1 MYTEFLLQAL
11 SLIGGLAFFL
21 YGMNVMGDGLTR
33 LSGGRLERIL
43 EKLTDNRIKAVLLG
57 AGVTAV
63 IQSSSATTV
72 TVVGFVNSGIMKLNQ
87 AIGVIMG
94 ANIGTTVTSWILSLT
109 GIEGNNLLVTLL
121 KPTSFTPILA
131 IIGIFLIMAS
141 KQEKRKDIGAIMI
154 GFAILMFGM
163 DTMSAAVKP
172 LADVPQFTH
181 ILTMFSNPIL
191 GMLAG
196 AILTAIIQ
204 SSSASVGILQALCL
218 TGSVPYATAIPI
230 IMGQNIG
237 TCVTA
242 LISSVGAK
250 KNAKRASMIHLYFN
264 MIGTVI
270 FMVIFYSLN
279 MFVHFEFL
287 STPANAAGIA
297 VIHSLF
303 NIGCVIILFPFS
315 NLLVKL
321 ATLSIP
327 DGKHEEVIQ
336 TGVAANLA
344 ALDERFLETPAVA
357 MELCRN
363 TAVKMAHLSQKAL
376 DKALDIINNYSDTAY
391 DEVVAMEEDV
401 DKYEDKLGSY
411 LVKVGNCD
419 LSRHD
424 NHTFSILLH
433 CMSDFER
440 ISDHAINIAKSAK
453 EMNSKE
459 SSFSQNAR
467 KELETFAKAV
477 HDIVSNTVQVFE
489 NQDIEA
495 AKHIEPLEQVIDGLN
510 LEIKQRHINRLRK
523 GRCTIETGLILE
535 DIMTNFERVSDHCSN
550 IAVCMIEVR
559 DNGFETHGYLEHLTN
574 EDNPQFAKECR
585 QYYKQYQ
592 LPELKKAD

>member
-163 DTMSAAVKP
+163 ETMSAAVKP

-196 AILTAIIQ
+196 AILTAVIQ

-242 LISSVGAK
+242 LLSSIGAG
-250 KNAKRASMIHLYFN
+250 KNAKRAALVHLYFN
-264 MIGTVI
+264 VIGTAV
-270 FMVIFYSLN
+270 FMIVFYSLYAFIDFPF
-279 MFVHFEFL
+279 MHDAAGV
-287 STPANAAGIA
+287 AGIA

-303 NIGCVIILFPFS
+303 NIGATILLFPFA
-315 NLLVKL
+315 NMLEKL
-321 ATLSIP
+321 ATLTIRE
-327 DGKHEEVIQ
+327 DEEE
-336 TGVAANLA
+336 TTSEFAR
-344 ALDERFLETPAVA
+344 LDSRFLDSPALALEQCERSANEMAYLTLENVTLA
-357 MELCRN
+357 LEGIHDYSEEKRN
-363 TAVKMAHLSQKAL
+363 QV
-376 DKALDIINNYSDTAY
+376 I
-391 DEVVAMEEDV
+391 EMEEKIDR
-401 DKYEDKLGSY
+401 YEEEIGEY
-411 LVKVGNCD
+411 LRQIANRNVIVEEYAKWNLLVYCIRD
-419 LSRHD
+419 L
-424 NHTFSILLH
+424 
-433 CMSDFER
+433 ER
-440 ISDHAINIAKSAK
+440 ISDHTINIMSEAAKISKSKAVWPK
-453 EMNSKE
+453 KLKEEMNFYAE
-459 SSFSQNAR
+459 Q
-467 KELETFAKAV
+467 V
-477 HDIVSNTVQVFE
+477 HDIVSTTVSAFIKGDGTLANVIEEKETQID
-489 NQDIEA
+489 DIN
-495 AKHIEPLEQVIDGLN
+495 KRIKKQN
-510 LEIKQRHINRLRK
+510 LKRVKKEKTSPEIGIYVNELAINY
-523 GRCTIETGLILE
+523 
-535 DIMTNFERVSDHCSN
+535 ERMADHCEN
-550 IAVCMIEVR
+550 IAMSLVGEQ
-559 DNGFETHGYLEHLTN
+559 EN
-574 EDNPQFAKECR
+574 EAGGV
-585 QYYKQYQ
+585 
-592 LPELKKAD
+592 PE

>member
-131 IIGIFLIMAS
+131 IVGIFLIMAS

-242 LISSVGAK
+242 LLSSIGAG
-250 KNAKRASMIHLYFN
+250 KNAKRAALVHLYFN
-264 MIGTVI
+264 VIGTTV
-270 FMVIFYSLN
+270 FMILFYSLYAFIDFSF
-279 MFVHFEFL
+279 MHDAAGV
-287 STPANAAGIA
+287 AGIA

-303 NIGCVIILFPFS
+303 NIGATILLFPFA
-315 NLLVKL
+315 NMLEKL
-321 ATLSIP
+321 ATLTIRE
-327 DGKHEEVIQ
+327 DEEE
-336 TGVAANLA
+336 TTSEFAR
-344 ALDERFLETPAVA
+344 LDSRFLDSPALALEQCERSANEMAYLTLENVTLA
-357 MELCRN
+357 LEGIHDYSEEKRNQVIEMEEKIDRYEEEIPARRGVPQIEVTFDIDANGIVNVSAKDLGTGKEQHITITAGSN
-363 TAVKMAHLSQKAL
+363 MSDEDIDKAVKEAAEFEAQDKKRKDAIDARNEADSMVFQTQKAMDEAGDKL
-376 DKALDIINNYSDTAY
+376 DASDKAAVEADLNALKALVDGSDPENMTDAQV
-391 DEVVAMEEDV
+391 DEIKA
-401 DKYEDKLGSY
+401 
-411 LVKVGNCD
+411 
-419 LSRHD
+419 
-424 NHTFSILLH
+424 
-433 CMSDFER
+433 
-440 ISDHAINIAKSAK
+440 AK
-453 EMNSKE
+453 EKLME
-459 SSFSQNAR
+459 SAQ
-467 KELETFAKAV
+467 KLFAKLYESQQAAGGAGP
-477 HDIVSNTVQVFE
+477 DMGAGAGPDMGAGASNGSAPYGDDVV
-489 NQDIEA
+489 
-495 AKHIEPLEQVIDGLN
+495 DGDY
-510 LEIKQRHINRLRK
+510 K
-523 GRCTIETGLILE
+523 
-535 DIMTNFERVSDHCSN
+535 
-550 IAVCMIEVR
+550 EV
-559 DNGFETHGYLEHLTN
+559 
-574 EDNPQFAKECR
+574 
-585 QYYKQYQ
+585 
-592 LPELKKAD
+592 

>member
-57 AGVTAV
+57 AAVTAV

-154 GFAILMFGM
+154 GFAVLMFGM
-163 DTMSAAVKP
+163 DTMSAAVQP

-196 AILTAIIQ
+196 AILTAVIQ

-242 LISSVGAK
+242 LLSSIGAG
-250 KNAKRASMIHLYFN
+250 KNAKRAALVHLYFN
-264 MIGTVI
+264 VIGTAV
-270 FMVIFYSLN
+270 FMIVFYSLYAFIDFPF
-279 MFVHFEFL
+279 MHDAAGV
-287 STPANAAGIA
+287 AGIA

-303 NIGCVIILFPFS
+303 NIGATILLFPFA
-315 NLLVKL
+315 NMLEKL
-321 ATLSIP
+321 ATLTIRE
-327 DGKHEEVIQ
+327 DEEE
-336 TGVAANLA
+336 TTSEFAR
-344 ALDERFLETPAVA
+344 LDSRFLDSPALALEQCERSANEMAYLTLENVTLA
-357 MELCRN
+357 LEGIHDYSEEKRN
-363 TAVKMAHLSQKAL
+363 QV
-376 DKALDIINNYSDTAY
+376 I
-391 DEVVAMEEDV
+391 EMEEKIDR
-401 DKYEDKLGSY
+401 YEEEIGEY
-411 LVKVGNCD
+411 LRQIANRNVIVEEYAKWN
-419 LSRHD
+419 
-424 NHTFSILLH
+424 LLVY
-433 CMSDFER
+433 CIRYLER
-440 ISDHAINIAKSAK
+440 ISDHTINIMSEAAKI
-453 EMNSKE
+453 SKSKAVWPKKLRE
-459 SSFSQNAR
+459 
-467 KELETFAKAV
+467 ELNFYAEQV
-477 HDIVSNTVQVFE
+477 HDIVSTTVSAFIKGDGTLANVIEEKETQID
-489 NQDIEA
+489 DIN
-495 AKHIEPLEQVIDGLN
+495 KRIKKQN
-510 LEIKQRHINRLRK
+510 LKRVKKEKTSPEIGIYVNELAINY
-523 GRCTIETGLILE
+523 
-535 DIMTNFERVSDHCSN
+535 ERMADHCEN
-550 IAVCMIEVR
+550 IAMSLVGEQ
-559 DNGFETHGYLEHLTN
+559 EN
-574 EDNPQFAKECR
+574 EAGGV
-585 QYYKQYQ
+585 
-592 LPELKKAD
+592 PE

>member
-154 GFAILMFGM
+154 GFAVLMFGM
-163 DTMSAAVKP
+163 DTMSAAVQP

-196 AILTAIIQ
+196 AILTAVIQ

-242 LISSVGAK
+242 LLSSIGAG
-250 KNAKRASMIHLYFN
+250 KNAKRAALVHLYFN
-264 MIGTVI
+264 VIGTAV
-270 FMVIFYSLN
+270 FMIVFYSLYAFIDFPF
-279 MFVHFEFL
+279 MHDAAGV
-287 STPANAAGIA
+287 AGIA

-303 NIGCVIILFPFS
+303 NIGATILLFPFA
-315 NLLVKL
+315 NMLEKL
-321 ATLSIP
+321 ATLTIRE
-327 DGKHEEVIQ
+327 DEEE
-336 TGVAANLA
+336 TTSEFAR
-344 ALDERFLETPAVA
+344 LDSRFLDSPALALEQCERSANEMAYLTLENVTLA
-357 MELCRN
+357 LEGIHDYSEEKRN
-363 TAVKMAHLSQKAL
+363 QV
-376 DKALDIINNYSDTAY
+376 I
-391 DEVVAMEEDV
+391 EMEEKIDR
-401 DKYEDKLGSY
+401 YEEEIGEY
-411 LVKVGNCD
+411 LRQIANRNVIVEEYAKWNLLVYCIRD
-419 LSRHD
+419 L
-424 NHTFSILLH
+424 
-433 CMSDFER
+433 ER
-440 ISDHAINIAKSAK
+440 ISDHTINIMSEAAKISKSKAVWPK
-453 EMNSKE
+453 KLKEEMNFYAE
-459 SSFSQNAR
+459 Q
-467 KELETFAKAV
+467 V
-477 HDIVSNTVQVFE
+477 HDIVSTTVSAFIKGDGTLANVIEEKETQID
-489 NQDIEA
+489 DIN
-495 AKHIEPLEQVIDGLN
+495 KRIKKQN
-510 LEIKQRHINRLRK
+510 LKRVKKEKTSPEIGIYVNELAINY
-523 GRCTIETGLILE
+523 
-535 DIMTNFERVSDHCSN
+535 ERMADHCEN
-550 IAVCMIEVR
+550 IAMSLVGEQ
-559 DNGFETHGYLEHLTN
+559 EN
-574 EDNPQFAKECR
+574 EAGGV
-585 QYYKQYQ
+585 
-592 LPELKKAD
+592 PE

>member
-57 AGVTAV
+57 AAVTAV

-109 GIEGNNLLVTLL
+109 GIEGNNLLITLL

-154 GFAILMFGM
+154 GFAVLMFGM
-163 DTMSAAVKP
+163 DTMSAAVQP

-196 AILTAIIQ
+196 AILTAVIQ

-230 IMGQNIG
+230 IMGPNIG

-242 LISSVGAK
+242 LLSSIGAG
-250 KNAKRASMIHLYFN
+250 KNAKRAALVHLYFN
-264 MIGTVI
+264 VIGTAV
-270 FMVIFYSLN
+270 FMIVFYSLYAFIDFPF
-279 MFVHFEFL
+279 MHDAAGV
-287 STPANAAGIA
+287 AGIA

-303 NIGCVIILFPFS
+303 NIGATILLFPFA
-315 NLLVKL
+315 NMLEKL
-321 ATLSIP
+321 ATLTIRE
-327 DGKHEEVIQ
+327 DEEE
-336 TGVAANLA
+336 TTSEFAR
-344 ALDERFLETPAVA
+344 LDSRFLDSPALALEQCERSANEMAYLTLENVTLA
-357 MELCRN
+357 LEGIHDYSEEKRN
-363 TAVKMAHLSQKAL
+363 QV
-376 DKALDIINNYSDTAY
+376 I
-391 DEVVAMEEDV
+391 EMEEKIDR
-401 DKYEDKLGSY
+401 YEEEIGEY
-411 LVKVGNCD
+411 LRQIANRNVIVEEYAKWNLLVYCIRD
-419 LSRHD
+419 L
-424 NHTFSILLH
+424 
-433 CMSDFER
+433 ER
-440 ISDHAINIAKSAK
+440 ISDHTINIMSEAAKISKSKAVWPK
-453 EMNSKE
+453 KLREEMNFYAE
-459 SSFSQNAR
+459 Q
-467 KELETFAKAV
+467 V
-477 HDIVSNTVQVFE
+477 HDIVSTTVSAFIKGDGTLANVIEEKETQID
-489 NQDIEA
+489 DIN
-495 AKHIEPLEQVIDGLN
+495 KRIKKQN
-510 LEIKQRHINRLRK
+510 LKRVKKEKTSPEIGIYVNELAINY
-523 GRCTIETGLILE
+523 
-535 DIMTNFERVSDHCSN
+535 ERMADHCEN
-550 IAVCMIEVR
+550 IAMSLVGEQ
-559 DNGFETHGYLEHLTN
+559 EN
-574 EDNPQFAKECR
+574 EAGGV
-585 QYYKQYQ
+585 
-592 LPELKKAD
+592 PE